1 MTKLA
6 DMEYLCHRWPGIRS
20 VCCSYNYVCPVSFM
34 TYHLIRN
41 MSNTTGVTNGAGTFY
56 PSRTQWFI
64 AGLFLVWF
72 KSLVYPLISLNC
84 SLFVEPHQW
93 CNGKRVCWCV
103 VAVRCEPRSYQLK
116 DYKIGIYCYIA
127 NHATYM
133 GKSRIKIMCPNGPT
147 YLLADYWLSK
157 RELSKSN

>member
-1 MTKLA
+1 MYVAVNTSFMVFQLIRPGLA
-6 DMEYLCHRWPGIRS
+6 SNNYHTPT
-20 VCCSYNYVCPVSFM
+20 YVCPVSFM

-41 MSNTTGVTNGAGTFY
+41 MSNTTGVTSGAGTFY

-72 KSLVYPLISLNC
+72 KSLVYPLLSLNC

-103 VAVRCEPRSYQLK
+103 VVVRCEPRSYQLK
-116 DYKIGIYCYIA
+116 DHKRGIYCYI
-127 NHATYM
+127 H
-133 GKSRIKIMCPNGPT
+133 G
-147 YLLADYWLSK
+147 
-157 RELSKSN
+157 